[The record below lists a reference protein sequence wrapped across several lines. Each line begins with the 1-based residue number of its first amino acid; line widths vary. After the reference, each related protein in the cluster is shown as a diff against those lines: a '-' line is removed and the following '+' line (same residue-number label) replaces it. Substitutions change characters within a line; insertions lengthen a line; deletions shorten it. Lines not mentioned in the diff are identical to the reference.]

1 MLEELNVDDCA
12 LTSDVLDVSRLDVPS
27 GTYRLPPVKG
37 STYCDPVFKMGAGSE
52 FFTIKFAT

>member
-1 MLEELNVDDCA
+1 LEELNVDDCA
-12 LTSDVLDVSRLDVPS
+12 LTSGAQDDALDDVLDS

-37 STYCDPVFKMGAGSE
+37 STYCDPVFKIGDGSE

>member
-1 MLEELNVDDCA
+1 LEELNADCA
-12 LTSDVLDVSRLDVPS
+12 LISGAQDALDDVPDP

-37 STYCDPVFKMGAGSE
+37 STYCDPVFKIGDGSE